1 MTYVKDAPRTSTTIM
16 IRSSSNSRISHSRE
30 PFYELMRR
38 IFQEEKTAARGQK
51 FLMLIEERQ
60 KNNDPLRTNEWKQ
73 IAEELNIGKASFYSM
88 RNKLLGAGLISNKNG
103 EYRLSG
109 QFSKDLNDIA
119 VWWWTAILNH
129 DPDNL

>member
-60 KNNDPLRTNEWKQ
+60 KNNDPLRTSEWKQ
-73 IAEELNIGKASFYSM
+73 ITEKLNIGKASFYSM